1 MFHTMIWLE
10 TKKQMFFSFP
20 EKISNHKDCW
30 LTNSG
35 KGGEYHMKHQYTQK
49 AQEVWE
55 RAKEAAA
62 KLGSS
67 VVGTEHILLGLTLV
81 KDSVAAKVLEMQGV
95 TYHQVMERIP
105 QTQNGAQSS
114 EIPNDFTPRGK
125 RVMER
130 SIQEAER
137 LHMEKVGTEH
147 ILLAL
152 MQESDNIAIQ
162 IMVALDINL
171 QHMFD
176 DVMQMLGEGEGA
188 DATVHGMQQ
197 QSEEE
202 EKSTTEALDKF
213 SRNLTQLAKAQQF
226 DPIEGREKEI
236 ERIIEILSRRTKNS
250 PCLVGDPGVGKTAI
264 VEGLAQRIAQG
275 RVPDVLKQ
283 KKIISLDL
291 SAMVAG
297 SKYRGEFEERMK
309 KALEEVKA
317 DGNIILFV
325 DEIHTIIGA
334 GAAEGAIDASNI
346 LKPSL
351 ARGEI
356 QLIGATTLEEYRKHI
371 EKDAAF
377 ERRFQPVRVEEPDE
391 AGAIAM
397 LQVLRPAYER
407 HHGVKISDDALQ
419 AAVHLSARYV
429 PDRCL
434 PDKAIDLV
442 DEAAARLRLKTFS
455 MPDEILDME
464 HVLQDMEK
472 QKEIAIQKE
481 QFEQAA
487 KVKHEQ
493 DDLRQK
499 YHIAKQKWQKEQK
512 ENAQTVTKEEVA
524 EIVSKWTGIPLQ
536 SLQKDES
543 QRLLH
548 LEDVLH
554 ERIVGQEEAVK
565 ALAKA
570 VRRGR
575 VGLKDPHRPIGSFL
589 FLGPTGV
596 GKTELSKA
604 LAEALFGDENAMIRI
619 DMSEYMEKHSVSR
632 MVGSPPGY
640 VGYEEGGQL
649 SEQVRRKP
657 YSVIL
662 FDEIEKAAPEVFHI
676 LLQVLDD
683 GHITDGQGRKID
695 FKNTVI
701 IMTSNAGARSIAE
714 PKRMGFTSMETA
726 EQNYQNMKKNVMEE
740 VKHIFKPEFLNRI
753 DEMIVF
759 HSLTQDDILNI
770 VRLMVKTVAK
780 RIQENMGISVTF
792 TQKALEKIAQ
802 DGYDKAYGA
811 RPLRREIQTKI
822 EDAFAEEFLQ
832 GHFRSG
838 DKVSVGVKPNG
849 FQFRVLK

>member
-1 MFHTMIWLE
+1 
-10 TKKQMFFSFP
+10 MFFSFP

-35 KGGEYHMKHQYTQK
+35 KGGEYHMKHHYTQK
-49 AQEVWE
+49 AQEVLE

-62 KLGSS
+62 KLGSH

-95 TYHQVMERIP
+95 TYHQVMERIQ
-105 QTQNGAQSS
+105 QTQNNTQST
-114 EIPNDFTPRGK
+114 ELMELPDGFTPRGQ

-130 SIQEAER
+130 SMQEAER
-137 LHMEKVGTEH
+137 LHMDKVGTEH

-152 MQESDNIAIQ
+152 MHEGDNIAIQ

-188 DATVHGMQQ
+188 DAAAHGMQQ

-213 SRNLTQLAKAQQF
+213 SRNLTQLAKAQKF

-291 SAMVAG
+291 FAMVAG

-391 AGAIAM
+391 AGAIGM
-397 LQVLRPAYER
+397 LQVLRPAYEK
-407 HHGVKISDDALQ
+407 HHGIKISDDALQ

-464 HVLQDMEK
+464 HRLQDMEK
-472 QKEIAIQKE
+472 QKEIAIQ
-481 QFEQAA
+481 
-487 KVKHEQ
+487 
-493 DDLRQK
+493 
-499 YHIAKQKWQKEQK
+499 
-512 ENAQTVTKEEVA
+512 
-524 EIVSKWTGIPLQ
+524 
-536 SLQKDES
+536 
-543 QRLLH
+543 
-548 LEDVLH
+548 
-554 ERIVGQEEAVK
+554 
-565 ALAKA
+565 
-570 VRRGR
+570 
-575 VGLKDPHRPIGSFL
+575 
-589 FLGPTGV
+589 
-596 GKTELSKA
+596 TE
-604 LAEALFGDENAMIRI
+604 
-619 DMSEYMEKHSVSR
+619 
-632 MVGSPPGY
+632 
-640 VGYEEGGQL
+640 
-649 SEQVRRKP
+649 
-657 YSVIL
+657 
-662 FDEIEKAAPEVFHI
+662 
-676 LLQVLDD
+676 
-683 GHITDGQGRKID
+683 
-695 FKNTVI
+695 
-701 IMTSNAGARSIAE
+701 
-714 PKRMGFTSMETA
+714 
-726 EQNYQNMKKNVMEE
+726 
-740 VKHIFKPEFLNRI
+740 
-753 DEMIVF
+753 
-759 HSLTQDDILNI
+759 
-770 VRLMVKTVAK
+770 
-780 RIQENMGISVTF
+780 
-792 TQKALEKIAQ
+792 
-802 DGYDKAYGA
+802 
-811 RPLRREIQTKI
+811 
-822 EDAFAEEFLQ
+822 
-832 GHFRSG
+832 
-838 DKVSVGVKPNG
+838 
-849 FQFRVLK
+849 

>member
-1 MFHTMIWLE
+1 
-10 TKKQMFFSFP
+10 MFFSFP

-35 KGGEYHMKHQYTQK
+35 KGGEYHMKHHYTQK
-49 AQEVWE
+49 AQEVLE

-62 KLGSS
+62 KLGSH

-95 TYHQVMERIP
+95 TYHQVMERIQ
-105 QTQNGAQSS
+105 QTQNNTQST
-114 EIPNDFTPRGK
+114 ELMELPDGFTPRGQ

-130 SIQEAER
+130 SMQEAER
-137 LHMEKVGTEH
+137 LHMDKVGTEH

-152 MQESDNIAIQ
+152 MHEGDNIAIQ

-188 DATVHGMQQ
+188 DAAAHGMQQ

-213 SRNLTQLAKAQQF
+213 SRNLTQLAKAQKF

-391 AGAIAM
+391 AGAIGM
-397 LQVLRPAYER
+397 LQVLRPAYEK
-407 HHGVKISDDALQ
+407 HHGIKISDDALQ

-464 HVLQDMEK
+464 HRLQDMEK
-472 QKEIAIQKE
+472 QKEIAIQTE

-487 KVKHEQ
+487 QVKHEQ
-493 DDLRQK
+493 DALRQK
-499 YHIAKQKWQKEQK
+499 YHTAKQKWQKEQK

-780 RIQENMGISVTF
+780 RIQENMGITVTF

-822 EDAFAEEFLQ
+822 EDAFAEEYLQ
-832 GHFRSG
+832 GHFQSG
-838 DKVSVGVKPNG
+838 DKVSVGVKSNG
-849 FQFRVLK
+849 FQFRTRK